1 MPVKVTDRSPQM
13 LAAMDQAV
21 RAALDAAATE
31 LRDAIKKRHYSA
43 NYYRGG
49 AFRST
54 VQIVQSITK
63 TMPERSPTGWSV
75 QVGTKHMI
83 ALYWELGHRNRFLR
97 RRVRVQLWKPTL
109 IEKKAYLNALFGRT
123 VLRLMQHFTRAR
135 A

>member
-1 MPVKVTDRSPQM
+1 MPVKVTDNTERA
-13 LAAMDQAV
+13 LEAMDLAV
-21 RAALDAAATE
+21 RAGLDATATE
-31 LRDAIKKRHYSA
+31 LRDAVKRRHYAA

-63 TMPERSPTGWSV
+63 TLPERTATGWSV
-75 QVGTKHMI
+75 KVGTRHMI

-109 IEKKAYLNALFGRT
+109 VEKKAYLNALFGRT
-123 VLRLMQHFTRAR
+123 VLRMMQHYVRTTT
-135 A
+135 